1 MAPRRARVLGEQPDH
16 AEALRRHLITV
27 TQRLLSSHGL
37 GALTTRSIARE
48 AQVADGVLYNH
59 FADKDDLVVS
69 ALSEQLADLGERFAQ
84 ECPRPGAQDLRAGL
98 GALVVRCRR
107 FGAEAFPLVA
117 GLLGRPDLVH
127 ELFNRLHATDDAVA
141 PIIWR
146 DVLGFLAAEQQ
157 LGTLS
162 DEVQVEAVA
171 ALIVGATQLG
181 ALRDPAAAAA
191 ASDDADEDPDT
202 AGLVS
207 VLVRACRP

>member
-16 AEALRRHLITV
+16 AEALRRHLIAV
-27 TQRLLSSHGL
+27 TQRLLSAHGL
-37 GALTTRSIARE
+37 TGLTTRSIARE

-69 ALSEQLADLGERFAQ
+69 ALSERLADLGERFAQ
-84 ECPRPGAQDLRAGL
+84 ECPRPGAQDLCAGL
-98 GALVVRCRR
+98 GALVVQCRR

-127 ELFNRLHATDDAVA
+127 ELFVRLHATDDAA

-146 DVLGFLAAEQQ
+146 DVLGFLAAEQR

-162 DEVQVEAVA
+162 GEVRVQAVA
-171 ALIVGATQLG
+171 ALVVGATQLG

-191 ASDDADEDPDT
+191 ASTDPEQDPDT
-202 AGLVS
+202 SDLVT